1 MNIALIGNSLA
12 NLVLSKILIK
22 KGIKVCIYHSRNN
35 FKTSPTRTIA
45 ISKSNVEFLKDIGLD
60 ISNFSWPIKNIKIF
74 NEKNKFKELF
84 NFKNKDKYL
93 FLLVRNKSFFSFLEK
108 SLNRN
113 KNFSKKI
120 INKSFKY
127 NRLLHEQNNI
137 IINSDSKNILSK
149 KYFSKRIKKD
159 YNSKAIT
166 TIINHQ
172 VNKNDCAYQVFTKF
186 GPLAFLPYSKNKTSV
201 VFSLNNSSKEISDYK
216 IKSIIS
222 KYNKFYK
229 LKSFS
234 IFEKFNLDLSISK
247 NYYYKNILGFS
258 DNLHKIH
265 PLAGQGFNMTLRDI
279 KILGDII
286 DQRLE
291 LGLPLD
297 SSVLKDFCN
306 KTKHLNQI
314 FSTGI
319 DLIYELF
326 RLENKIDNIY
336 ADKIIKYFSN
346 NKFFNNQVPK
356 FADKGLFFN
365 Y

>member
-22 KGIKVCIYHSRNN
+22 KGIKVCIYHSRDN
-35 FKTSPTRTIA
+35 FKISPTRTIA
-45 ISKSNVEFLKDIGLD
+45 ISKSNVDFLNDIGLD
-60 ISNFSWPIKNIKIF
+60 ISKFSWPIKNIKIF
-74 NEKNKFKELF
+74 NEKNKFKELL
-84 NFKNKDKYL
+84 NFKNKNKYL

-108 SLNRN
+108 SLKKD
-113 KNFSKKI
+113 KNFSMKI

-127 NRLLHEQNNI
+127 NKLINEQCDI

-149 KYFSKRIKKD
+149 TYFSKRIKKN

-201 VFSLNNSSKEISDYK
+201 VFSFNNSSKEISDHQ
-216 IKSIIS
+216 IKNIIS

-234 IFEKFNLDLSISK
+234 IFEKFNLDLSLSK
-247 NYYYKNILGFS
+247 NYYYKNILCFS

-279 KILGDII
+279 KIFGDIVEKK
-286 DQRLE
+286 LE

-297 SSVLKDFCN
+297 NSVLKDFC
-306 KTKHLNQI
+306 KETKHLNQI

-319 DLIYELF
+319 DLIYEF
-326 RLENKIDNIY
+326 FKLENKIDTIY
-336 ADKIIKYFSN
+336 TDRIIKYFSK
-346 NKFFNNQVPK
+346 NKFFNSQIPK
-356 FADKGLFFN
+356 FADKGLFF
-365 Y
+365 

>member
-12 NLVLSKILIK
+12 NLVLSKVLIK
-22 KGIKVCIYHSRNN
+22 KGIKVCLYHSKNN
-35 FKTSPTRTIA
+35 FKISPTRTIA
-45 ISKSNVEFLKDIGLD
+45 ISKSNVNFLHDIGLD
-60 ISNFSWPIKNIKIF
+60 ISKFSWPIKNIKIF
-74 NEKNKFKELF
+74 NEKNKSKELF

-108 SLNRN
+108 NLKKN
-113 KNFSKKI
+113 KNFSTKTI
-120 INKSFKY
+120 SKSFKY
-127 NRLLHEQNNI
+127 KRLINDQYDL

-149 KYFSKRIKKD
+149 AYFSKRIKKN

-201 VFSLNNSSKEISDYK
+201 VFSFNNSSKEISDHQ
-216 IKSIIS
+216 IKDIIS

-234 IFEKFNLDLSISK
+234 IFDKFNLDLSLSK

-265 PLAGQGFNMTLRDI
+265 PIAGQGFNMT
-279 KILGDII
+279 
-286 DQRLE
+286 
-291 LGLPLD
+291 
-297 SSVLKDFCN
+297 
-306 KTKHLNQI
+306 
-314 FSTGI
+314 
-319 DLIYELF
+319 
-326 RLENKIDNIY
+326 
-336 ADKIIKYFSN
+336 
-346 NKFFNNQVPK
+346 
-356 FADKGLFFN
+356 
-365 Y
+365 

>member
-1 MNIALIGNSLA
+1 MNIVLIGNSLA

-22 KGIKVCIYHSRNN
+22 KGIKVCIYYSRNN
-35 FKTSPTRTIA
+35 FKISPTRTIA
-45 ISKSNVEFLKDIGLD
+45 ISKSNVDFLNDIGLD
-60 ISNFSWPIKNIKIF
+60 ISKFSWPIKNIKIF

-93 FLLVRNKSFFSFLEK
+93 FLLVRNKSFLSFLEK

-120 INKSFKY
+120 ISKSFNY
-127 NRLLHEQNNI
+127 NRLLQEQNNI

-172 VNKNDCAYQVFTKF
+172 VNRNDCAYQVFTKF

-222 KYNKFYK
+222 KYNNFYK

-286 DQRLE
+286 DQKLE

-319 DLIYELF
+319 DLIHEF
-326 RLENKIDNIY
+326 FKLENNIDNIY
-336 ADKIIKYFSN
+336 SDKIIKYFSN
-346 NKFFNNQVPK
+346 NKFFNNQIPK
-356 FADKGLFFN
+356 LADKGLFFN